1 MVDITEVA
9 EKVDSKSKFI
19 AFLVLLREDFIN
31 NKDEWEND
39 TLDRY
44 FDGLI
49 GFSTDMTGYFK
60 NAGKEVDTENIS
72 WNMMAE
78 MLLAASIY
86 E

>member
-9 EKVDSKSKFI
+9 GKVDSKSKFI

-31 NKDEWEND
+31 NKGEWEND

-49 GFSTDMTGYFK
+49 GFSTDMAGYYK
-60 NAGKEVDTENIS
+60 NAGKEIDTEYIS
-72 WNMMAE
+72 WSMMAE